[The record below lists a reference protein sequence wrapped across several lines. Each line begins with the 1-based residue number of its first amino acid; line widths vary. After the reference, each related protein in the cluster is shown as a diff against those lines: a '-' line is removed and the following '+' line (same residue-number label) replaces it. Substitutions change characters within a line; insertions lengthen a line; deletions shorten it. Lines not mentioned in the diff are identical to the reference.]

1 MSCQSFL
8 SDDCAFLFACVN
20 FNIYAHVQVLTQAY
34 IHAFTYV
41 CAAVLVACL
50 CKICQNNLYIRNRYC
65 RFHPYHLYIGT
76 RESHHHST
84 RSPPSFLTGLEKKKR
99 EREGVQGRN
108 CSFTFCCWHSCY
120 YNLAEIIEVVK
131 LLPVSPSVF
140 IHLCLSSFQTRCK
153 FEEPQSTL
161 VKPFL
166 KSSELAH
173 GKHARRLTRR
183 CTLPL
188 HGSLMSLIH
197 EIFFSSTVN
206 ST

>member
-1 MSCQSFL
+1 MHLHMCMQQCL
-8 SDDCAFLFACVN
+8 
-20 FNIYAHVQVLTQAY
+20 
-34 IHAFTYV
+34 V
-41 CAAVLVACL
+41 CAKYVKTTSTLGIGTADSTRI
-50 CKICQNNLYIRNRYC
+50 ICTLA
-65 RFHPYHLYIGT
+65 HIGWT

-84 RSPPSFLTGLEKKKR
+84 RSPPSFLTGLEEKKR

-108 CSFTFCCWHSCY
+108 CSFPFCRWHSCY

-153 FEEPQSTL
+153 FEEAQSTL
-161 VKPFL
+161 VKQFL
-166 KSSELAH
+166 KRSELAH
-173 GKHARRLTRR
+173 GKHGRCLTRR

-197 EIFFSSTVN
+197 EIFFHQQSTPPSGVCTEQI
-206 ST
+206 SGCSKE